1 MDLSKLSITELKA
14 LKCDVYET
22 LQQAQVNLQVI
33 NEEIRKRQEEKTEDK
48 SSETSPKGDSKPMGK
63 NTK

>member
-22 LQQAQVNLQVI
+22 LQQAQLNLQVI
-33 NEEIRKRQEEKTEDK
+33 NEELRKRQEE
-48 SSETSPKGDSKPMGK
+48 ETKNKVGKVNPKGDSKPVGE

>member
-22 LQQAQVNLQVI
+22 IQQAQVNIQVI
-33 NEEIRKRQEEKTEDK
+33 NEELRKRQEE
-48 SSETSPKGDSKPMGK
+48 ETKNKDSKASPKGNSKPVGED
-63 NTK
+63 TK